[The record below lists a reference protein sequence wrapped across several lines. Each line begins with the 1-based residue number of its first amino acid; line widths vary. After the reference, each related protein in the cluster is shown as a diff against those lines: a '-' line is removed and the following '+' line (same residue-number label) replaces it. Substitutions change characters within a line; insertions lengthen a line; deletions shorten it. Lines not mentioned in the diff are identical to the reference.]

1 MQVNP
6 LGDPMIVMDARRAG
20 ASGIPAGLSGMG
32 RAAADIARLN
42 VRNAASAG
50 DRLSEGARAVSELQ
64 AYARHV
70 ESSAVVL
77 KAADETL
84 GFLLDIHA

>member
-6 LGDPMIVMDARRAG
+6 LGNPMNVVDARRAG
-20 ASGIPAGLSGMG
+20 VNGIQAGQNGMD

-42 VRNAASAG
+42 VRDAASASEL
-50 DRLSEGARAVSELQ
+50 LSDGARAVGELQ
-64 AYARHV
+64 IYARQV

-77 KAADETL
+77 KTADETL

>member
-6 LGDPMIVMDARRAG
+6 LGDPRIVVDARRAG
-20 ASGIPAGLSGMG
+20 ASGIQAGQNGMG
-32 RAAADIARLN
+32 RAAAAIARLN
-42 VRNAASAG
+42 VRDAASAG
-50 DRLSEGARAVSELQ
+50 DGLSEGARAVSELQ
-64 AYARHV
+64 VYARQV

-77 KAADETL
+77 KAADEAL